1 MDSRSFHER
10 KSVPGYAA
18 MLAGVVLFAAE
29 PAYAAK
35 SFRGPVEA
43 TVVEVIDGDTFL
55 AEAHIWPGQSV
66 RVNIRV
72 RGIDA
77 PEMKSRC
84 ESERVAALHARAVLA
99 ELIGGGAISIQY
111 RRREILRPRAGR
123 RRHARGRS
131 RIENHDRAEH
141 RAPIRGW
148 KTAELVRLNQYGT
161 GQLCH

>member
-1 MDSRSFHER
+1 MDSLSFHER
-10 KSVPGYAA
+10 KSIPGYAA
-18 MLAGVVLFAAE
+18 MLAGAVLFAAE

-99 ELIGGGAISIQY
+99 ELIGGGAISISNIGGAKYYGRVLADVVTQEGAAVSKIMIERNIVRPY
-111 RRREILRPRAGR
+111 GGGKRR
-123 RRHARGRS
+123 S
-131 RIENHDRAEH
+131 WCD
-141 RAPIRGW
+141 
-148 KTAELVRLNQYGT
+148 
-161 GQLCH
+161 